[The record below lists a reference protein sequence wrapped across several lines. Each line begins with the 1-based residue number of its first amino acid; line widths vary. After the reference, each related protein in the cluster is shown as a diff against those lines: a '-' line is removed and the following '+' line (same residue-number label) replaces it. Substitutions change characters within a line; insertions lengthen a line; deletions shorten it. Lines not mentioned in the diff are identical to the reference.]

1 MQIYQ
6 FSIGGYWK
14 FLDSH
19 SNEFVGLWEKNM
31 DAAKDFG
38 VLAYTEKGHIS
49 QVRNLKTGEVF
60 TAGEGDFENYFAFFL
75 AHEIGTTK
83 QVSKVRDCIPEEMGV
98 YGINEPGE
106 FIVVS
111 EYNQNKSILG
121 PYNYEE
127 AMKKAKSQIMNAA
140 TGVIVKIYK
149 AVNEVELVVNV
160 KSL

>member
-6 FSIGGYWK
+6 FSIGGHWK

-31 DAAKDFG
+31 GVAKDFG

-49 QVRNLKTGEVF
+49 QVRNLKTGEIF
-60 TAGEGDFENYFAFFL
+60 TALEGDFENYYAFFL

-83 QVSKVRDCIPEEMGV
+83 QVSKVRDCIPEEP
-98 YGINEPGE
+98 NQESGE

-111 EYNQNKSILG
+111 EYNQNKSVLG
-121 PYNYEE
+121 PYDYEE
-127 AMKKAKSQIMNAA
+127 AVKKAKSQIMN
-140 TGVIVKIYK
+140 GVLGVTVKIYK